1 MFIKDT
7 YLQNNNSDLRMPG
20 AGVAGSCVTLV
31 PGLIQYVLIT
41 LVDRKVERKNLI
53 FEFGI

>member
-1 MFIKDT
+1 M
-7 YLQNNNSDLRMPG
+7 QNNNSDLRMPG

-31 PGLIQYVLIT
+31 PGLVQYVLIT
-41 LVDRKVERKNLI
+41 LVDRKVEWKNLI